1 MQFSAITSKDGILQE
16 IATWCFGS
24 SSNDDTT
31 AYPLLDKTRNANRW
45 YDRVVSLIM
54 QADGNWEWDDIN
66 QTDLPVA
73 TTALVANQQ
82 DYGLDAAVQYK
93 LLRVEI
99 LNSDGD
105 AKQLNAISQTDKRGT
120 ALTEYQETA
129 GTPNEYDLV
138 GNSIF
143 LYPKPSYAKALGL
156 KLHFQR
162 GASYFASTDTTKEP
176 GFNRM
181 FHRILSFG
189 PAYDYALANGL
200 QSKINLYRDEIAQ
213 LEAGLIKFYSGRNR
227 DAKIQLRLRK
237 TDYGQGVGSG
247 TYSDN
252 TIE

>member
-1 MQFSAITSKDGILQE
+1 MVFSNTTTKDGILQE

-31 AYPLLDKTRNANRW
+31 AYPLLDKTRNVNRW
-45 YDRVVSLIM
+45 YDRAVSLIM
-54 QADGNWEWDDIN
+54 QADGNWEWDDVN

-99 LNSDGD
+99 LDNNGD
-105 AKQLNAISQTDKRGT
+105 SHQLNQISQTDKRGT
-120 ALTEYQETA
+120 SLTEYKSTA
-129 GTPNEYDLV
+129 GTPQEYDLV

-143 LYPKPSYAKALGL
+143 LYPKPSYAKTAGL

-162 GASYFASTDTTKEP
+162 GASYFESTDTTKEP

-181 FHRILSFG
+181 FHRILTFG
-189 PAYDYALANGL
+189 PAYDYALANGF
-200 QSKINLYRDEIAQ
+200 QNKINLYRDEIAQ
-213 LEAGLIKFYSGRNR
+213 LERGIITFYSGRNR

-237 TDYGQGVGSG
+237 EDYGQGSGSG
-247 TYSDN
+247 NYSDN
-252 TIE
+252 TI